1 MKYETFYVTI
11 KYSGNKPYIAIHLVV
26 EYTIQHFCRGARPQ
40 QWAGRTKI
48 RKI

>member
-1 MKYETFYVTI
+1 MKHFMLPLNIV
-11 KYSGNKPYIAIHLVV
+11 GNKPYIAIHLVV